1 VRTVEHKVTNLL
13 AWPMTAVVV
22 GLLGRNVTVAVTEI
36 SRGGC
41 LIESEAAIPEGALGT
56 LSVTID
62 GVVYSEDV
70 RVARCQVV
78 PGGGERHHVGVEY
91 LTLQREGRKSLRVYA
106 ASLGEAIARPRGAT
120 LN

>member
-1 VRTVEHKVTNLL
+1 MEPKATNLL
-13 AWPMTAVVV
+13 VWPKTPVVV
-22 GLLGRNVTVAVTEI
+22 GLLGRNVRVAVTEI

-41 LIESEAAIPEGALGT
+41 LIESQSAMPEGALAT
-56 LSVTID
+56 LSLTID
-62 GVVYSEDV
+62 GVLYSEDV
-70 RVARCQVV
+70 RVARCQLV
-78 PGGGERHHVGVEY
+78 PGGGERHHVGLEF

>member
-1 VRTVEHKVTNLL
+1 MELKPTNLL
-13 AWPMTAVVV
+13 QWTVAPVVV
-22 GLLGRNVTVAVTEI
+22 GLLGRNVTVEVTEI

-41 LIESEAAIPEGALGT
+41 LIESQAAMPEGALAT
-56 LSVTID
+56 LSLTID

-70 RVARCQVV
+70 RVARCQAV
-78 PGGGERHHVGVEY
+78 PGGGERHHVGLEF

-106 ASLGEAIARPRGAT
+106 ASLGDAIARPRGAT

>member
-1 VRTVEHKVTNLL
+1 LL
-13 AWPMTAVVV
+13 QWTLAPVVV

-41 LIESEAAIPEGALGT
+41 CIESEAAIPEGALGT
-56 LSVTID
+56 LSLTID

-70 RVARCQVV
+70 RVARCQAV
-78 PGGGERHHVGVEY
+78 PGGGQRHHVGLEF

-106 ASLGEAIARPRGAT
+106 ASLGDAIARPRGES